1 MPEETR
7 KRASVER
14 AISGEWGVGQG
25 RVDVSAEG
33 IKKQR
38 EGVAMPSE
46 VFQIPV
52 NRIHLYEANPRHGE
66 ITDPEE
72 IIEYLLEDEQVY
84 ELAKSIAQHK
94 TNPLELL
101 GVVEITEEGS
111 SEPAYEVWEGNR
123 RVCAVMLLNDPDLA
137 PPKWRKRFRRLSDE
151 VDPIDNIEGRSFDDH
166 EELRFWMRNI
176 HNGMQDGRGRKDWGP
191 DEQHRDNPTR
201 KNAIA
206 FELLEMAETQ
216 GLISRSERK
225 GKLTTL
231 QRFVEKP
238 TMREV
243 LGVDDSDPENVTFRR
258 SDADMAALLQVIV
271 DDLLSGEIN
280 SRSNDS
286 DIAKY
291 AATIEEEADVGPLAE
306 EDDAT
311 NPEPTPSPPPSPS
324 PPPPRPRT
332 SNKIKRSNDLVR
344 VLDKLDAQKLIGLYS
359 SLTKVSAN
367 TNTQIIA
374 VGAWAFIES
383 SAKLCGANKDT
394 SFPSFFTRGKN
405 GRMATYG
412 IDHNEAG
419 VIHEALTRLSSG
431 GNTTKHHAKS
441 GSFDHR
447 QIISDMEVITPML
460 VLALQAQLED

>member
-1 MPEETR
+1 
-7 KRASVER
+7 
-14 AISGEWGVGQG
+14 
-25 RVDVSAEG
+25 
-33 IKKQR
+33 
-38 EGVAMPSE
+38 MPSE
-46 VFQIPV
+46 VFPVPV
-52 NRIHLYEANPRHGE
+52 NRIHLYEENPRHGE
-66 ITDPEE
+66 ITDPAE

-84 ELAKSIAQHK
+84 ELAKSIAQHQ

-101 GVVEITEEGS
+101 GVVEITEDGS
-111 SEPAYEVWEGNR
+111 SEAAYEVWEGNR

-137 PPKWRKRFRRLSDE
+137 PPKWRKRFRKLSDE
-151 VDPIDNIEGRSFDDH
+151 VDPIETIDGRSFEDH

-206 FELLEMAETQ
+206 FELLEIAEAL
-216 GLISRSERK
+216 GLLSRSERK

-243 LGVDDSDPENVTFRR
+243 LGVDDTDPENVTFRR
-258 SDADMAALLQVIV
+258 SDDDLAALLHVIV
-271 DDLLSGEIN
+271 DHLLSGEIN
-280 SRSNDS
+280 SRANDE

-291 AATIEEEADVGPLAE
+291 AASIEEEADVGTIPD
-306 EDDAT
+306 EDRDRG
-311 NPEPTPSPPPSPS
+311 PDSPPSPS
-324 PPPPRPRT
+324 PAPPPPSPPRSRST
-332 SNKIKRSNDLVR
+332 NKIRRSNDLVR
-344 VLDKLDAQKLIGLYS
+344 VLNKLDAQKLIGLYS
-359 SLTKVSAN
+359 SLTKMSAN

-383 SAKLCGANKDT
+383 SAKLCGANSDT
-394 SFPSFFTRGKN
+394 SFPAFFTKGKT
-405 GRMATYG
+405 GRMTSYG
-412 IDHNEAG
+412 VEQKEGG
-419 VIHEALTRLSSG
+419 VIHDSLTRLSIG

-447 QIISDMEVITPML
+447 QIISDMEVVTPML
-460 VLALQAQLED
+460 VLALDAQLSD